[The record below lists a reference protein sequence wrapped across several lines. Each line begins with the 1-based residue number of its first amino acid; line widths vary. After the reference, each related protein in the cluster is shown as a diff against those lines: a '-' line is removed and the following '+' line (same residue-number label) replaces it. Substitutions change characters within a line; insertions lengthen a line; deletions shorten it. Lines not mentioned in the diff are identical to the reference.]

1 MILFIHMEIIK
12 IKTNNNKIKRIK
24 KRAMLIKINNN
35 QRIII
40 NNLQNHKKTKE
51 KVIMIKVRIKFQINL
66 KKFNKN
72 KIYLPKQPSKK
83 EFNKNYKWQILIK
96 Y

>member
-12 IKTNNNKIKRIK
+12 IKTNYNKIKRIK

-72 KIYLPKQPSKK
+72 KIYLPK
-83 EFNKNYKWQILIK
+83 
-96 Y
+96 

>member
-66 KKFNKN
+66 KEFNKN
-72 KIYLPKQPSKK
+72 KIYLPK
-83 EFNKNYKWQILIK
+83 
-96 Y
+96 

>member
-72 KIYLPKQPSKK
+72 KIYLPK
-83 EFNKNYKWQILIK
+83 
-96 Y
+96 